1 MMEGD
6 IMRMTT
12 RLLLAITATAFGSVV
27 PGQLVEAAPPSNDD
41 VSGATVV
48 TTPLPFIDE
57 VDTSDATT
65 TPDEAALN
73 AYCGAP
79 AIERAVWYTS
89 TAAGTGFAVFDVRTS
104 DYSAGILVLS
114 GSPGAFVPVTC
125 EQGSVRGTV
134 TSGQQ
139 LWFMVFDDGT
149 SSGGGDI
156 LRVEVRL
163 GVAAP
168 AIELAVDPV
177 AFVDRDGAAT
187 LTGTVT
193 CTAPGGEPTLFGIEG
208 FVSQRVGRGS
218 VDGYLFA
225 DLGLPCDGTTMEW
238 VGTVFPEPGQRFAGG
253 KAATVAFSFACGPD
267 QCGDAFVET
276 TVQMRRSAPR

>member
-1 MMEGD
+1 
-6 IMRMTT
+6 MTT

-27 PGQLVEAAPPSNDD
+27 PGHLVEAAPPSNDD

-48 TTPLPFIDE
+48 TTPLPFIDV
-57 VDTSDATT
+57 VDTSEATT
-65 TPDEAALN
+65 TPEEAAFN
-73 AYCGAP
+73 DFCGAP

-89 TAAGTGFAVFDVRTS
+89 TATGTGFAVFDVRAS

-114 GSPGAFVPVTC
+114 GSPGAFVPVRC
-125 EQGSVRGTV
+125 VQGFVSGTV

-163 GVAAP
+163 GIAAP
-168 AIELAVDPV
+168 EIELAVDPV
-177 AFVDRDGAAT
+177 ASVDRDGVAT

-193 CTAPGGEPTLFGIEG
+193 CTAPGGQGTLFGIDG
-208 FVSQRVGRGS
+208 SVSQRVGRGS
-218 VDGYLFA
+218 VDGYFFTQ
-225 DLGLPCDGTTMEW
+225 LGLPCDGMTVEW
-238 VGTVFPEPGQRFAGG
+238 AATVFPGPGQRFAGG

-276 TVQMRRSAPR
+276 TVQMRRSPSR